1 MTTEEKIIF
10 SVQIDQSDSI
20 DKIARLTKDIN
31 GLKEANQK
39 LALQQGDN
47 TKAIAENNL
56 LIQQA
61 TNERSKEQKAVLASM
76 EAYGKEAKSID
87 DARAAVKQL
96 TIERNKL
103 DLSTTEGKKKQTEL
117 NASIDAHNK
126 FIKENVDAYQQ
137 QKINIGNYTSAL
149 SGIKG
154 PIGDFT
160 NNLVSVKEGLMK
172 TKDGLQ
178 TAGVGFS
185 SLDGIIKSSALG
197 LLIMLVGA
205 LVSAFS
211 KFEPLIEK
219 VEFLTAGFTAAIEV
233 LTGAFIQFGKGAV
246 EVVIGY
252 FEGLYNVFESVYKF
266 VTGDFT
272 GALDGITHAFDR
284 MFGGVETATSG
295 FENLGTEMANAA
307 KEGYRI
313 AEMLDRIEEA
323 QTDGVITQSKYE
335 RAVASLNV
343 ELKNKTK
350 TQAELLAISDKIAAL
365 DKAEIDRKLHLADLE
380 VKAIAA
386 TNVAKMKAQT
396 ITEEDRK
403 KFVEAYAKREE
414 IQQQYEVATERRENR
429 VDAINQK
436 ADAKRQATLK
446 AQETATAK
454 AIAEEEK
461 LLAAQLAAD
470 QKHLEHMDDDEKRII
485 KQREDA
491 YKKANDLL
499 QQSFTSAETLR
510 TQALANAQI
519 TQEEFDNQQLAAKQ
533 LNLEAQIEI
542 DKTYY
547 KNTETTELQL
557 AQTKLAINKKSAE
570 DKKKFDQVKANS
582 EKETLNVISGLI
594 SQSAGLFKEQTI
606 AGKALAIS
614 QATIN
619 TYSAATAALAPPPLG
634 LGPVFGPIAA
644 AIAIATGLAN
654 IANISAAAGGGD
666 FVTSKPTLLLVGDN
680 PGGRERVTVEPLSGR
695 GKTTV
700 NPNSG
705 LIAMAGGGTITT
717 TGYGGFADRANSM
730 KGIIDYSELAEAMA
744 NMPSPVVLVSDVN
757 KAQAKQ
763 TYVKSKTSL

>member
-1 MTTEEKIIF
+1 VRVLRSQQISAKRFKPKAMTTEEKIIF

-61 TNERSKEQKAVLASM
+61 TNERNKEQKAVLASM

-160 NNLVSVKEGLMK
+160 NKLVGVKEGLTK

-178 TAGVGFS
+178 TAGVGLS
-185 SLDGIIKSSALG
+185 SLDGVIKASALG
-197 LLIMLVGA
+197 LLITIVGGLVA
-205 LVSAFS
+205 AFS
-211 KFEPLIEK
+211 KFEPLVEK
-219 VEFLTAGFTAAIEV
+219 VEFVMAGVNAAVDV
-233 LTGAFIQFGKGAV
+233 LVSRFIDVGKA
-246 EVVIGY
+246 IMS
-252 FEGLYNVFESVYKF
+252 L
-266 VTGDFT
+266 DFSNI
-272 GALDGITHAFDR
+272 LLNFD
-284 MFGGVETATSG
+284 
-295 FENLGTEMANAA
+295 NLGTAISDAA
-307 KEGYRI
+307 QEGYRI
-313 AEMLDRIEEA
+313 AEMFDKIEEA

-350 TQAELLAISDKIAAL
+350 TQSELLAISDKIAAL
-365 DKAEIDRKLHLADLE
+365 DKAEIDRKLRIADME

-386 TNVAKMKAQT
+386 TNVAKIKAQT
-396 ITEEDRK
+396 INEEDRK
-403 KFVEAYAKREE
+403 KFVEAFAKREE

-436 ADAKRQATLK
+436 AEAKRQAN
-446 AQETATAK
+446 AAEQEKRNAKTAADEQK
-454 AIAEEEK
+454 LLDA
-461 LLAAQLAAD
+461 LLAAD
-470 QKHLEHMDDDEKRII
+470 KKYVEHIDDNEKRII
-485 KQREDA
+485 KQREEA
-491 YKKANDLL
+491 FNKANDLL
-499 QQSFTSAETLR
+499 KQSFTRAETIR
-510 TQALANAQI
+510 TEELTKGLL
-519 TQEEFDNQQLAAKQ
+519 TQEQFDAQQLAAKQ
-533 LNLEAQIEI
+533 MNLEAQIEI
-542 DKTYY
+542 ERTYY
-547 KNTETTELQL
+547 KNTEDSELQL
-557 AQTKLAINKKSAE
+557 AQTKHAINKKSTE
-570 DKKKFDQVKANS
+570 DKQKFAKADIQS
-582 EKETLNVISGLI
+582 SIAVSQAAQGVISELA
-594 SQSAGLFKEQTI
+594 SSAKQGSDLQ
-606 AGKALAIS
+606 KALALTNVAINLGTAIGNLT
-614 QATIN
+614 AT
-619 TYSAATAALAPPPLG
+619 TSAPSPDNLVTGGVAGFIKYAAG
-634 LGPVFGPIAA
+634 LTQIIAA
-644 AIAIATGLAN
+644 ITSATN
-654 IANISAAAGGGD
+654 IIGGAAAGGGD

-717 TGYGGFADRANSM
+717 TGYGGFADRANAA
-730 KGIIDYSELAEAMA
+730 KGIIDYSELADAMA

>member
-1 MTTEEKIIF
+1 MTTEEKIIL

-61 TNERSKEQKAVLASM
+61 TNERNKEQKAVLASM
-76 EAYGKEAKSID
+76 EAFGKEAKSID

-103 DLSTTEGKKKQTEL
+103 DLSTTEGRKKQTEL

-197 LLIMLVGA
+197 LLIMLVGS

-284 MFGGVETATSG
+284 MFGGVDTATSG
-295 FENLGTEMANAA
+295 FENLGTEMA
-307 KEGYRI
+307 K
-313 AEMLDRIEEA
+313 
-323 QTDGVITQSKYE
+323 
-335 RAVASLNV
+335 
-343 ELKNKTK
+343 
-350 TQAELLAISDKIAAL
+350 
-365 DKAEIDRKLHLADLE
+365 
-380 VKAIAA
+380 
-386 TNVAKMKAQT
+386 
-396 ITEEDRK
+396 
-403 KFVEAYAKREE
+403 
-414 IQQQYEVATERRENR
+414 
-429 VDAINQK
+429 
-436 ADAKRQATLK
+436 
-446 AQETATAK
+446 
-454 AIAEEEK
+454 
-461 LLAAQLAAD
+461 
-470 QKHLEHMDDDEKRII
+470 
-485 KQREDA
+485 
-491 YKKANDLL
+491 
-499 QQSFTSAETLR
+499 
-510 TQALANAQI
+510 
-519 TQEEFDNQQLAAKQ
+519 
-533 LNLEAQIEI
+533 
-542 DKTYY
+542 
-547 KNTETTELQL
+547 
-557 AQTKLAINKKSAE
+557 E
-570 DKKKFDQVKANS
+570 DKK
-582 EKETLNVISGLI
+582 
-594 SQSAGLFKEQTI
+594 
-606 AGKALAIS
+606 
-614 QATIN
+614 AT
-619 TYSAATAALAPPPLG
+619 
-634 LGPVFGPIAA
+634 
-644 AIAIATGLAN
+644 
-654 IANISAAAGGGD
+654 
-666 FVTSKPTLLLVGDN
+666 
-680 PGGRERVTVEPLSGR
+680 E
-695 GKTTV
+695 
-700 NPNSG
+700 
-705 LIAMAGGGTITT
+705 
-717 TGYGGFADRANSM
+717 
-730 KGIIDYSELAEAMA
+730 
-744 NMPSPVVLVSDVN
+744 
-757 KAQAKQ
+757 
-763 TYVKSKTSL
+763 

>member
-61 TNERSKEQKAVLASM
+61 TNERNKEQKAVLASM

-160 NNLVSVKEGLMK
+160 NKLVGVKEGLTK

-178 TAGVGFS
+178 TAGVGLS
-185 SLDGIIKSSALG
+185 SLDGVIKASALG
-197 LLIMLVGA
+197 LLITIVGGLVA
-205 LVSAFS
+205 AFS
-211 KFEPLIEK
+211 KFEPLVEK
-219 VEFLTAGFTAAIEV
+219 VEFVMAGVNAAVDV
-233 LTGAFIQFGKGAV
+233 LVSRFIDVGKA
-246 EVVIGY
+246 IMS
-252 FEGLYNVFESVYKF
+252 L
-266 VTGDFT
+266 DFSNI
-272 GALDGITHAFDR
+272 LLNFD
-284 MFGGVETATSG
+284 
-295 FENLGTEMANAA
+295 NLGTAISDAA
-307 KEGYRI
+307 QEGYRI
-313 AEMLDRIEEA
+313 AEMFDKIEEA

-350 TQAELLAISDKIAAL
+350 TQSELLAISDKIAAL
-365 DKAEIDRKLHLADLE
+365 DKAEIDRKLRIADME

-386 TNVAKMKAQT
+386 TNVAKIKAQT
-396 ITEEDRK
+396 INEEDRK
-403 KFVEAYAKREE
+403 KFVEAFAKREE

-436 ADAKRQATLK
+436 AEAKRQAN
-446 AQETATAK
+446 AAEQEKRNAKTAADEQK
-454 AIAEEEK
+454 LLDA
-461 LLAAQLAAD
+461 LLAAD
-470 QKHLEHMDDDEKRII
+470 KKYVEHIDDNEKRII
-485 KQREDA
+485 KQREEA
-491 YKKANDLL
+491 FNKANDLL
-499 QQSFTSAETLR
+499 KQSFTRAETIR
-510 TQALANAQI
+510 TEELTKGLL
-519 TQEEFDNQQLAAKQ
+519 TQEQFDAQQLAAKQ
-533 LNLEAQIEI
+533 MNLEAQIEI
-542 DKTYY
+542 ERTYY
-547 KNTETTELQL
+547 KNTEDSELQL
-557 AQTKLAINKKSAE
+557 AQTKHAINKKSTE
-570 DKKKFDQVKANS
+570 DKQKFAKADIQS
-582 EKETLNVISGLI
+582 SIAVSQAAQGVISELA
-594 SQSAGLFKEQTI
+594 SSAKQGSDLQ
-606 AGKALAIS
+606 KALALTNVAINLGTAIGNLT
-614 QATIN
+614 AT
-619 TYSAATAALAPPPLG
+619 TSAPSPDNLVTGGVAGFIKYAAG
-634 LGPVFGPIAA
+634 LTQIIAA
-644 AIAIATGLAN
+644 ITSATN
-654 IANISAAAGGGD
+654 IIGGAAAGGGD

-717 TGYGGFADRANSM
+717 TGYGGFADRANAA
-730 KGIIDYSELAEAMA
+730 KGIIDYSELADAMA